1 MDKLHRIW
9 RVIDYVNY
17 HSDLYVKLEEEG
29 EYIVNPVPTSTA
41 GGMAVAEM
49 DILTNILQTFNDMFG
64 NIDWKDI
71 DHVKKN
77 IADIPSIVSKDPAYQ
92 NAMKNSDKQN
102 ARIESER
109 ALNKA
114 MMNIMTDNIELFKQ
128 FNDNNDFKRW
138 LSNLVFDLTYNTD
151 GKPTGESLSL

>member
-1 MDKLHRIW
+1 MSI
-9 RVIDYVNY
+9 V
-17 HSDLYVKLEEEG
+17 LEEEG

-41 GGMAVAEM
+41 AGMAVAEM

-77 IADIPSIVSKDPAYQ
+77 IANIPSIVSKDPAYQ